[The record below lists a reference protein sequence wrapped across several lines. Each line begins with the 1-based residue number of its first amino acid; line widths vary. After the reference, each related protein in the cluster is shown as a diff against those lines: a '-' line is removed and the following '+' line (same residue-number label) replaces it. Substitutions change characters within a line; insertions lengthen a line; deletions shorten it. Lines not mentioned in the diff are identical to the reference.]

1 MFQKILKNLHV
12 PKLVIAAIAI
22 ATVTVISTSGVAS
35 AASNNYYDVP
45 KPTKQVACYVQYGG
59 KGWQALG
66 FSNLDHCLRYVSTQA
81 PTEKA
86 ACNHGY
92 WYVYGFNSREQCT
105 AWVVYHG
112 GSGYD
117 GDPNE
122 WF

>member
-1 MFQKILKNLHV
+1 MFQKITQNLHV

-45 KPTKQVACYVQYGG
+45 KPTEQRACYTQSGG
-59 KGWQALG
+59 AGWQALG

-81 PTEKA
+81 PTQKA
-86 ACNHGY
+86 DCNHGY
-92 WYVYGFNSREQCT
+92 WYVFGFNSRGQCT
-105 AWVVYHG
+105 SWVVHHG